1 VRWTEIL
8 ITRWAGPCSLP
19 LDFWARWMAF
29 GPFSHVWSTMDH
41 QCCWALGLWWI
52 TGVLDLVRG
61 GLEKIGLYT
70 YLLIFLP
77 NHVLGDV
84 FGGGIQGRARI

>member
-61 GLEKIGLYT
+61 GLEKIGLYR
-70 YLLIFLP
+70 
-77 NHVLGDV
+77 GKS
-84 FGGGIQGRARI
+84 QGHD

>member
-1 VRWTEIL
+1 L

-70 YLLIFLP
+70 DKKKYGTSGGWL
-77 NHVLGDV
+77 V
-84 FGGGIQGRARI
+84 FKVIHMA